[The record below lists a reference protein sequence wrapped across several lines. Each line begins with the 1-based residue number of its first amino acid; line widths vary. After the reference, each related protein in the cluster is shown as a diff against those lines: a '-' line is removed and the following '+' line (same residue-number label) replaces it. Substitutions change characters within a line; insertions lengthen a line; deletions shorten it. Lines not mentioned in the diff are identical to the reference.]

1 MRKNTLEQLALNN
14 ISVLLLGALIAIFGA
29 LNPSFLEATNLL
41 NLAVQASPIAVAATG
56 MTFVPIAAG
65 VDLSVGAVMLV
76 AAALAFQMPQSG
88 FSFTMTIAA
97 MLLIGACIGSVNGLL
112 VGGFG
117 ATPILATL
125 ATWYASRALGS
136 WAVESGAGGQF
147 PLQLT
152 RFVAATVYGIPMPVL
167 ITGAIIIF
175 AQVILSCTPFGR
187 QLYAVGNNRDY
198 ARKAG
203 LDSGRL
209 ITIAYI
215 VSGTCAA
222 AAAVLFLGRG
232 TAVSPAFGSGKEFA
246 VITAAL
252 LSGASVYGGRG
263 NVFPATLVGAL
274 VVQSI
279 ENGLQL
285 VNVNP
290 LLPPVIT
297 GALLFFAVLID
308 TARQEKW
315 RSLVRI
321 GIRRT
326 PALTAH

>member
-1 MRKNTLEQLALNN
+1 MRKGTLEQLALNN
-14 ISVLLLGALIAIFGA
+14 ISVLLLGALIATFGA
-29 LNPSFLEATNLL
+29 LNPSYLEPTNLL
-41 NLAVQASPIAVAATG
+41 DIAVQACPTAVAATG
-56 MTFVPIAAG
+56 MSFVLIAAG
-65 VDLSVGAVMLV
+65 IDLSVGAVMLV

-88 FSFTMTIAA
+88 FSFAITITA

-112 VGGFG
+112 VGGFR
-117 ATPILATL
+117 AAPIVATL
-125 ATWYASRALGS
+125 ATCYATRALGT
-136 WAVESGAGGQF
+136 WAVESGGARF
-147 PLQLT
+147 PLQFT
-152 RFVAATVYGIPMPVL
+152 QFAAGTVYGIPMPLL
-167 ITGAIIIF
+167 ITGAIILF

-187 QLYAVGNNRDY
+187 QLYAVGNNHDY

-203 LDSGRL
+203 LDPGQL

-215 VSGTCAA
+215 VSGIFAA
-222 AAAVLFLGRG
+222 AAAVLLLGQG
-232 TAVSPAFGSGKEFA
+232 SGVSPAFGSGKEFA

-252 LSGASVYGGRG
+252 LGGASVYGGRG

-279 ENGLQL
+279 ESGLQL
-285 VNVNP
+285 MNANSW
-290 LLPPVIT
+290 LSAAIT
-297 GALLFFAVLID
+297 GLLLFFAVLID

-315 RSLVRI
+315 HSLVRI